1 MSSAPGF
8 LAAVVS
14 GLAPFGLHLAGGF
27 TQGIGLV
34 GFRLLG
40 TDEHGG
46 DQEGDGGGGDDG
58 EQHPDQEAFGV
69 ISSTAKMEP
78 GEAGETRPAL
88 NRVRVK
94 TPVMPP
100 AITARMRRGFI
111 ST

>member
-1 MSSAPGF
+1 MESSTPM
-8 LAAVVS
+8 
-14 GLAPFGLHLAGGF
+14 
-27 TQGIGLV
+27 
-34 GFRLLG
+34 R
-40 TDEHGG
+40 
-46 DQEGDGGGGDDG
+46 
-58 EQHPDQEAFGV
+58 EAFGV

>member
-1 MSSAPGF
+1 MRVASPRASASSASGCWARTNT
-8 LAAVVS
+8 AATRKETVAEAMMES
-14 GLAPFGLHLAGGF
+14 STP
-27 TQGIGLV
+27 I
-34 GFRLLG
+34 R
-40 TDEHGG
+40 
-46 DQEGDGGGGDDG
+46 
-58 EQHPDQEAFGV
+58 EAFGV